1 MKNYILLLKEHSNK
15 FYFHPFFSENKR
27 GSLFHNLKAIFLL
40 YSNSKIVLYLILYNS
55 TKFMS

>member
-27 GSLFHNLKAIFLL
+27 GSLFHNLKTIFL
-40 YSNSKIVLYLILYNS
+40 YIQIQKSYFI
-55 TKFMS
+55 